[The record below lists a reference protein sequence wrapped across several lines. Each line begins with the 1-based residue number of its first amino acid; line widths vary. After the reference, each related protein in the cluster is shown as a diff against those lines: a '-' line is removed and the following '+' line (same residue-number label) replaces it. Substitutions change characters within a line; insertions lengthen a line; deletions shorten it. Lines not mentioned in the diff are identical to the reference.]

1 MVESL
6 SELNRLCQKPR
17 YKEVGN
23 WMVRHLVRDAALP
36 VTWLLLHTQITAN
49 QVTLISLLAGIVG
62 VSLLAFPSSGFFLAG
77 AVLMQAWYLL
87 DHVDGQIA
95 RYRKT
100 ASLTGRFF
108 DFMTHHLMHGV
119 VFFGLGVFC
128 FQNGNRNIFP
138 LVWGFVASLSV
149 MMFNLSYDAK
159 YKTFFERIALMKR
172 LEIVSCREG
181 HSSHAHSEGKDFLK
195 SVFSVVHKACEIHV
209 LMNVL
214 TIAAVLQMIFGWSTD
229 ARVVLFWF
237 YGIAAPLIA
246 ITKIAFWIVRRE
258 IDTEFESSFREILPN
273 EKL

>member
-77 AVLMQAWYLL
+77 AVLMQTWYLL

-128 FQNGNRNIFP
+128 FQNGNRNLFP

-159 YKTFFERIALMKR
+159 YKTFFEQISRMKQV
-172 LEIVSCREG
+172 E
-181 HSSHAHSEGKDFLK
+181 
-195 SVFSVVHKACEIHV
+195 VFSSVEGCPLRASQPEKNFWKKGFSIVHKACEIHV
-209 LMNVL
+209 LMNILTVSAFLQTVL
-214 TIAAVLQMIFGWSTD
+214 GWSLD
-229 ARVVLFWF
+229 LRIALFAF
-237 YGIAAPLIA
+237 YGIAVPFVA
-246 ITKIAFWIVRRE
+246 ITKIAFWIVCRE
-258 IDTEFESSFREILPN
+258 IDAEFESNFREISD
-273 EKL
+273 K